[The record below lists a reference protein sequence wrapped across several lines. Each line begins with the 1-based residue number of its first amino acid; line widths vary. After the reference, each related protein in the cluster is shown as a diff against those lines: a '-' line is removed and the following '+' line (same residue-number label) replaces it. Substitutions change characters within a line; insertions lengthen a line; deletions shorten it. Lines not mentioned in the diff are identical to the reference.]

1 MQKKQAKTETK
12 ILENAEKISEK
23 LPDDKEIHNKKN
35 FQVHQELAVLEERDK
50 KIEELTELLKR
61 LQADFENYQKQVE
74 KQNSHSAKFVKKDIM
89 LKMLPIIDSFHQAI
103 KNKTDKEEFIKGV
116 ELIYSQLN
124 NFLEAINVKPIE
136 AIGKKF
142 DPHLHEALMHGESE
156 EDNIIL
162 EEIQKGYM
170 IDDAILRHTKV
181 KVSKKK
187 EAEEKKEN

>member
-1 MQKKQAKTETK
+1 MQKKQAKTEIK
-12 ILENAEKISEK
+12 IVENAEKISEK
-23 LPDDKEIHNKKN
+23 LPED
-35 FQVHQELAVLEERDK
+35 RDK

-74 KQNSHSAKFVKKDIM
+74 KQNSHSARFVKKDIM

-103 KNKTDKEEFIKGV
+103 KNKGNKEEFIKGV
-116 ELIYSQLN
+116 ELIYLQLN

-142 DPHLHEALMHGESE
+142 DPHLHEALMYDERE
-156 EDNIIL
+156 EDNIVL

-181 KVSKKK
+181 KVSKKRDN
-187 EAEEKKEN
+187 ENQNNNKTDSAQ